1 VAPLLPERG
10 GMYTANLRRVGI
22 SVMLAAPS
30 IILEMSQMELV
41 ATVSMIVESWPLI
54 IELGTRK
61 MCSLHE
67 LLD

>member
-1 VAPLLPERG
+1 
-10 GMYTANLRRVGI
+10 
-22 SVMLAAPS
+22 MLAAPS

-41 ATVSMIVESWPLI
+41 AAVSMIVESWPLI

>member
-1 VAPLLPERG
+1 MAPLLPERG

-30 IILEMSQMELV
+30 IILEMPQMELV